1 MNQKTSNRSIR
12 RSNRSGEKVVKPR
25 PQGDVSPT
33 LLLGAHV
40 SIAGGIHKAIPRGE
54 ALGCTAIQIFT
65 KNASQWKARPL
76 AQAEVRDFKLERG
89 RTGILALA
97 HDGYLIN
104 LGSPN
109 PDLLLKSSA
118 SFREEMDRA
127 EELEIPYLVMH
138 PGSHV
143 GSGEDTGLKSVV
155 LSLNT
160 ILASTAGYRVSILL
174 ENTAGQGTALGYSF
188 DHLRRI
194 IHDSTAP
201 ERIGI
206 CLDTCHAFAAGYD
219 LSNASGYE
227 SVMEEL
233 DAKIGLGRLKALHLN
248 DCKKGLGQ
256 RVDRHEHIG
265 KGKLGLECF
274 RAIMNDSRLDR
285 VPKFIETPKTL
296 NDRDM
301 DPVNLE
307 LLGSLVSDSGERR

>member
-1 MNQKTSNRSIR
+1 M
-12 RSNRSGEKVVKPR
+12 
-25 PQGDVSPT
+25 
-33 LLLGAHV
+33 
-40 SIAGGIHKAIPRGE
+40 SIAGGVHKAIPRGE

-76 AQAEVRDFKLERG
+76 AQPEVRDFKLERG

-109 PDLLLKSSA
+109 SDLLLKSSA

-127 EELEIPYLVMH
+127 EELEIPYLIMH

-143 GSGEDTGLKSVV
+143 GSGEEAGLKSVI

-233 DAKIGLGRLKALHLN
+233 DAKIGLDRLKALHLN

-256 RVDRHEHIG
+256 RVDRHDHIG

-274 RAIMNDSRLDR
+274 RAIMNDSRLNR

-296 NDRDM
+296 NDQDM

-307 LLGSLVSDSGERR
+307 LLRSLISDSSERS

>member
-1 MNQKTSNRSIR
+1 LGKKTNKDFAPTV
-12 RSNRSGEKVVKPR
+12 G
-25 PQGDVSPT
+25 SPN

-40 SIAGGIHKAIPRGE
+40 SVAGGVHKAIARGAE
-54 ALGCTAIQIFT
+54 LGCTVVQIFT

-76 AQAEVRDFKLERG
+76 EQSEARDFKLERN
-89 RTGILALA
+89 RIGIMALA

-109 PDLLLKSSA
+109 PDLLLKSRA

-127 EELEIPYLVMH
+127 EELEIPYLIMH

-143 GSGEDTGLKSVV
+143 GSGEDAGLRSVV
-155 LSLNT
+155 QSLNAM
-160 ILASTAGYRVSILL
+160 LKSTAGYRVSILL

-194 IHDSTAP
+194 IQDSTAA

-233 DAKIGLGRLKALHLN
+233 DAKIGLDRLKALHLN
-248 DCKKGLGQ
+248 DCRKGLGQ

-274 RAIMNDSRLDR
+274 RAIMNDSRLNR
-285 VPKFIETPKTL
+285 VPKFIETPKIL
-296 NDRDM
+296 NDQDM
-301 DPVNLE
+301 DPVNLG
-307 LLGSLVSDSGERR
+307 LLRSLVSD

>member
-1 MNQKTSNRSIR
+1 MGKKINKDIAPTVDPS
-12 RSNRSGEKVVKPR
+12 
-25 PQGDVSPT
+25 SP
-33 LLLGAHV
+33 LLGAHV

-54 ALGCTAIQIFT
+54 TLGCTAIQIFT

-76 AQAEVRDFKLERG
+76 AQPEVSDFKLQRS
-89 RTGILALA
+89 RTGIVVLA

-109 PDLLLKSSA
+109 PDLLLKSRA
-118 SFREEMDRA
+118 AFREEMDRA
-127 EELEIPYLVMH
+127 EELEIPYLIMH

-143 GSGEDTGLKSVV
+143 GSGEDAGLNSVV

-160 ILASTAGYRVSILL
+160 VLTSTSGYRVAILL

-194 IHDSTAP
+194 IQDSVTP

-227 SVMEEL
+227 SVMDEL
-233 DAKIGLGRLKALHLN
+233 DAKVGLDRLKALHLN

-265 KGKLGLECF
+265 QGKLGLECF
-274 RAIMNDSRLDR
+274 RAIMNDSRLSQ
-285 VPKFIETPKTL
+285 VSKFIETPKTL
-296 NDRDM
+296 NDQDM

-307 LLGSLVSDSGERR
+307 LLRSLVSDSGERRRFVDVPVGETN

>member
-1 MNQKTSNRSIR
+1 M
-12 RSNRSGEKVVKPR
+12 V
-25 PQGDVSPT
+25 
-33 LLLGAHV
+33 
-40 SIAGGIHKAIPRGE
+40 
-54 ALGCTAIQIFT
+54 
-65 KNASQWKARPL
+65 
-76 AQAEVRDFKLERG
+76 
-89 RTGILALA
+89 LA

-109 PDLLLKSSA
+109 PNLLLKSRI
-118 SFREEMDRA
+118 SFSEEMDRA
-127 EELEIPYLVMH
+127 EELEIPYLIMH
-138 PGSHV
+138 PGSHA
-143 GSGEDTGLKSVV
+143 GSGEDAGLKSVI

-160 ILASTAGYRVSILL
+160 MLKSTAGYRVSILL

-227 SVMEEL
+227 SVMEEI
-233 DAKIGLGRLKALHLN
+233 DAKIGLDRLKAMHLN

-265 KGKLGLECF
+265 QGKLGLECF

-285 VPKFIETPKTL
+285 VPKFIETPK
-296 NDRDM
+296 
-301 DPVNLE
+301 
-307 LLGSLVSDSGERR
+307 DSERSGYGPC

>member
-1 MNQKTSNRSIR
+1 MGKKINKNLA
-12 RSNRSGEKVVKPR
+12 PAADR
-25 PQGDVSPT
+25 PS
-33 LLLGAHV
+33 LLLGAHL
-40 SIAGGIHKAIPRGE
+40 SIAGGVHKAIPRGE

-76 AQAEVRDFKLERG
+76 AQEETRDFKLQRG
-89 RTGILALA
+89 RTGILVLA

-109 PDLLLKSSA
+109 SDLLLKSKTA
-118 SFREEMDRA
+118 FREEMDRA
-127 EELEIPYLVMH
+127 EELEIHYLIMH
-138 PGSHV
+138 PGSHA
-143 GSGEDTGLKSVV
+143 GSGEEAGLKSVT

-160 ILASTAGYRVSILL
+160 ILTSTAGYRVSILI

-188 DHLRRI
+188 DHLRQI
-194 IHDSTAP
+194 VQAATAP

-219 LSNASGYE
+219 LSHASGYE
-227 SVMEEL
+227 SVMEEI
-233 DAKIGLGRLKALHLN
+233 DTKIGLDHLKAMHLN

-265 KGKLGLECF
+265 EGKLGLECF
-274 RAIMNDSRLDR
+274 RAIMNDSRLNR

-296 NDRDM
+296 NDQDM
-301 DPVNLE
+301 DPVNLS
-307 LLGSLVSDSGERR
+307 LLKSLISEAS

>member
-1 MNQKTSNRSIR
+1 MGKKTNKDLAPTV
-12 RSNRSGEKVVKPR
+12 E
-25 PQGDVSPT
+25 SPNP
-33 LLLGAHV
+33 LLGAHV
-40 SIAGGIHKAIPRGE
+40 SIAGGVHKAIARGE
-54 ALGCTAIQIFT
+54 ELGCTVVQIFT

-76 AQAEVRDFKLERG
+76 TDQEARDFKAERS
-89 RTGILALA
+89 RTGILTLA

-109 PDLLLKSSA
+109 PDLLLKSRA
-118 SFREEMDRA
+118 SFMEEMDRA
-127 EELEIPYLVMH
+127 EELEIPYLIMH
-138 PGSHV
+138 PGSHT
-143 GSGEDTGLKSVV
+143 GSGEDAGLKSVV
-155 LSLNT
+155 QSLNAMLT
-160 ILASTAGYRVSILL
+160 STAGYRVSILL

-194 IHDSTAP
+194 IQDSTAP

-227 SVMEEL
+227 SVVEQL
-233 DAKIGLGRLKALHLN
+233 DAKIGLDRLRALHLN

-274 RAIMNDSRLDR
+274 LAIMNDSRLNR

-296 NDRDM
+296 NDQDM
-301 DPVNLE
+301 DPVNLN
-307 LLGSLVSDSGERR
+307 LLRSLVSDSSGAG